1 MEFPSAEQIRTV
13 LDDVSFPRLVD
24 VRYDP
29 PTPELEDVESTT
41 RAEIGVLPL
50 ADLPE
55 GATVAVGLGSRGITS
70 IVPVARTVIAE
81 LVDRGFDPVVVPAM
95 GSHGGATP
103 EGQVRTLAALGLT
116 EEELG
121 CPVDARMETVEV
133 GESGT
138 GPVRIARSAFEAD
151 GVLVVNRVKAHTNYT
166 GSVESGLCKMLVI
179 GLGKQRGARAIHEQA
194 LARGYEAAITGALEV
209 LREEVPLLGGIAV
222 VENFYDRT
230 AEITGIDAADLPA
243 AETPLLERAY
253 DYMPTLPYDEI
264 DVLVVDR
271 IGKDVS
277 GTGMD
282 TNVIGRYRVLNADDP
297 ETPAIKRVL
306 VRGLTEATHG
316 NAQGLGLA
324 DLTTRSVADEMDL
337 SQMYANALTSNSL
350 SKAAI
355 PVVLPDDELAL
366 TAAVSTVGPYD
377 PETIRL
383 VWIRDTGHL
392 SEFRVS
398 PALADEAVDHVEVV
412 GESRLTFDDGEARFE
427 RE

>member
-1 MEFPSAEQIRTV
+1 MPIEFPSADEIRALLGEVTFPRFV
-13 LDDVSFPRLVD
+13 DVS
-24 VRYDP
+24 YEP
-29 PTPELEDVESTT
+29 PTPEVDDPGAAA
-41 RAEIGVLPL
+41 RAELDALPL
-50 ADLPE
+50 ESLSA
-55 GATVAVGLGSRGITS
+55 GASVAVGLGSRGITD
-70 IVPVARTVIAE
+70 IVPVARAVVDE
-81 LVDRGFDPVVVPAM
+81 LDARGFDPVVVPAM

-103 EGQVRTLAALGLT
+103 DGQIQTLAALGLT
-116 EEELG
+116 EDELG
-121 CPVDARMETVEV
+121 CPIDARMETVELD
-133 GESGT
+133 SSTT
-138 GPVRIARSAFEAD
+138 GDVHLAQSVVDAD
-151 GVLVVNRVKAHTNYT
+151 GVLVVNRVKAHTNFT
-166 GSVESGLCKMLVI
+166 GSIESGLCKMSVI

-194 LARGYEAAITGALEV
+194 LVHGYETAITSALEGV
-209 LREEVPLLGGIAV
+209 RDSVPLLGGVAV

-230 AEITGIDAADLPA
+230 AEIEGIPAADLPD

-253 DYMPTLPYDEI
+253 EHMPTLPYDEI
-264 DVLVVDR
+264 DVLVVDQ

-297 ETPAIKRVL
+297 ETPAVKRIF

-324 DLTTRSVADEMDL
+324 DVTTRDVADELDF

-350 SKAAI
+350 AKAVL

-366 TAAVSTVGPYD
+366 TAAITSIGPYD
-377 PETIRL
+377 PETVRM

-398 PALADEAVDHVEVV
+398 PALAEEMPEHVERV
-412 GESRLTFDDGEARFE
+412 GTSQLTFVDGDAQFE
-427 RE
+427 